1 MKAMSS
7 TRRDLCKKARQ
18 ALAASILATCI
29 MTLASTA
36 FGQDAEP
43 IPGREAVVREEYT
56 TGFGLAFD
64 NDLFAMKDD
73 DLDYTFGSVVT
84 FAGRRAVESR
94 VSLDAVLN
102 PLDRLVPSARSE
114 PSPVNVYH
122 SLQFALIAFTPDD
135 LNVAEPIFDDRPYA
149 SFVGAA
155 NVRTFVAEPMG
166 PVYETSFAVG
176 ILGLDL
182 AKALQRGLH
191 EALDLDEIP
200 AGWGHQISDGGE
212 PTFRFGWGRQAL
224 LATSDSARQA
234 SSDIK
239 WRVETNVGY
248 ITEASLALSARW
260 GRIDTPWWSL
270 SPERNAYLSQAS
282 PIVSNGDGRG
292 GRRELYVWGGA
303 KMRFRAYNVFL
314 QGQFRDSAV
323 KFSSNDVER
332 AVLEAWFGV
341 TYELPRGMRLS
352 YVSRY
357 QSAEIKVGRGNRDM
371 RWAGFVISRA
381 TGGVL

>member
-1 MKAMSS
+1 MGLVQCDYFRKPGRTISKCILGACF
-7 TRRDLCKKARQ
+7 L
-18 ALAASILATCI
+18 ALAPVAI
-29 MTLASTA
+29 
-36 FGQDAEP
+36 AEVTEP
-43 IPGREAVVREEYT
+43 LSGSAESSQEAYN

-64 NDLFAMKDD
+64 NDLFAMNDD

-94 VSLDAVLN
+94 VSLDRVLG
-102 PLDRLVPSARSE
+102 PLDRLVPTQIE
-114 PSPVNVYH
+114 TSPINVYH

-135 LNVAEPIFDDRPYA
+135 LNVADPIFDDRPYA

-155 NVRTFVAEPMG
+155 NVRTFVGRPTD

-176 ILGLDL
+176 ILGLDV

-191 EALDLDEIP
+191 KALDLDEIP
-200 AGWGHQISDGGE
+200 EGWAHQISDGGE

-224 LATSDSARQA
+224 LATSDSTRR
-234 SSDIK
+234 SSHDLK
-239 WRVETNVGY
+239 WRIETNVGY

-282 PIVSNGDGRG
+282 PIVSGGDGRG

-303 KMRFRAYNVFL
+303 KMRLRAYNVFL

-323 KFSSNDVER
+323 EFSSNDVER

-341 TYELPRGMRLS
+341 TWELPRGMRLS

-357 QSAEIKVGRGNRDM
+357 QSAELKVGRGNRDM
-371 RWAGFVISRA
+371 RWAGFVVSRA
-381 TGGVL
+381 AGG